1 MSRSNPRVESSNPCK
16 KFLKWKGAEGHFVMW
31 NKTTEKEEIVNPR
44 RMLFLDKLF
53 TVKGFSDKHQQG
65 IYSNEIHSTK
75 TEQLN
80 VRVFGNDSVSI
91 VGLYDEIKDKMPA
104 GAKLG
109 NSLYVM
115 CEGEIINLQLTG
127 SALSAWIEFCKANKS
142 WQSGAIVFEGKSEL
156 KKKGATK
163 YYEPIFS
170 LADATPEEDA
180 KAIELDKELQDYF
193 KGYKEGKTTPTP
205 EAELVEDDI
214 DLSGLNL

>member
-16 KFLKWKGAEGHFVMW
+16 TFLKWKGAEGHFSMW
-31 NKTTEKEEIVNPR
+31 DKSTEKEVIVNPG

-91 VGLYDEIKDKMPA
+91 VGLYDEIKDKLPA

-115 CEGEIINLQLTG
+115 HEDEIINLQLTG
-127 SALSAWIEFCKANKS
+127 SALSAWIEFCKANKA
-142 WQSGAIVFEGKSEL
+142 WQSGAIVFQGKSEL

-163 YYEPIFS
+163 YYEPVFS
-170 LADATPEEDA
+170 WAYATSDEDA
-180 KAIELDKELQDYF
+180 KAIELDKVLQDYF
-193 KGYKEGKTTPTP
+193 EGYKSGTTTPTP
-205 EAELVEDDI
+205 EAEVLEPSFDDI
-214 DLSGLNL
+214 DL

>member
-16 KFLKWKGAEGHFVMW
+16 KFLKWKGAEGHFIMW
-31 NKTTEKEEIVNPR
+31 NKSTEKEETVNPK

-91 VGLYDEIKDKMPA
+91 VGLYDEIKDKMPS

-115 CEGEIINLQLTG
+115 CEGEIMNLQLTG
-127 SALSAWIEFCKANKS
+127 SALSAWIEFCKANKT
-142 WQSGAIVFEGKSEL
+142 WQSGAIVFEGKSDQ

-170 LADATPEEDA
+170 LTEATSEED
-180 KAIELDKELQDYF
+180 KMAIEFDKVLQAYF
-193 KGYKEGKTTPTP
+193 EGYKSGEVQP
-205 EAELVEDDI
+205 EVQADSVDDVEFLVPDI
-214 DLSGLNL
+214 L